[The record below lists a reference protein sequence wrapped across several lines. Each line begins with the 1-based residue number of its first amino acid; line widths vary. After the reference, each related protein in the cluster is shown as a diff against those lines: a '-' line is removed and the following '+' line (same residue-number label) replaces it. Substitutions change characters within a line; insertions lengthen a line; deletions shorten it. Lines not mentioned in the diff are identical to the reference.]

1 MKQNLEL
8 ARHELKVAVLQPEI
22 APNTGNIGR
31 LCVATGTE
39 LHLVRPLGFV
49 LSDRQL
55 KRSGMDYWERLKL
68 TVHDDDEAFFRW
80 LGTLPTE
87 VGKPVRERV
96 WLFTSKGEQSVWEAP
111 FADGDVLVFGSE
123 TRGISERVRGRY
135 PERLVRIPQAAG
147 ERCLNLSTAAGI
159 GLYEALRKVEG
170 KR

>member
-1 MKQNLEL
+1 MSVTLGEH
-8 ARHELKVAVLQPEI
+8 RLKVALLQPEI

-80 LGTLPTE
+80 LGDA
-87 VGKPVRERV
+87 GV
-96 WLFTSKGEQSVWEAP
+96 WLFTSKGERSVWDVP

-123 TRGISERVRGRY
+123 TRGISERVRGRF

-159 GLYEALRKVEG
+159 GVYEALR
-170 KR
+170 RIQRA